1 MEEKLGR
8 KVASNLSWKF
18 AERVC
23 AQIVSFIV
31 TTILARI
38 LLPEDYGTI
47 AMVNVFI
54 TFADVFVTSGLGTS
68 LIQKKD
74 ADELDFSSM
83 FYFGII
89 YSVCIY
95 AMLFLLA
102 PLIAVFYNNTEL
114 CIIIRI
120 MGLRLPVACINS
132 IQHAYVSR
140 RLMFKK
146 FFFSTLIGT
155 LISAILGIV
164 LAIKGFGAW
173 ALVGQYLTNSLIDTI
188 VLFITVSWR
197 PKLQFSFVRVKQLYK
212 YGWKLLANSLIHNVY
227 IQFKNLVVG
236 KVYSPENLAYL
247 NRGEQLPSLVI
258 TNVNTSIESVILPV
272 FSKRQNEPDSI
283 KAMVRKSTK
292 MSIFLIWPIMM
303 GLFITADSLITLLF
317 TDKWAAAIPFL
328 RISCITQALVP
339 ISSMYQ
345 QVTLAMGRSDIILKL
360 GLPKKILSIILVLI
374 ASRYSVLMVAYVML
388 FQTFIDLLINIY
400 PNIKLI
406 KYNYLEIIKDIF
418 PYVCIV
424 IIMGAAIYPISLLEI
439 STISI
444 LTLQIVIGVIVY
456 VLLANM
462 FRMEEW
468 SIIRKFIQIK
478 WKEICNRKG

>member
-1 MEEKLGR
+1 
-8 KVASNLSWKF
+8 
-18 AERVC
+18 
-23 AQIVSFIV
+23 
-31 TTILARI
+31 
-38 LLPEDYGTI
+38 
-47 AMVNVFI
+47 
-54 TFADVFVTSGLGTS
+54 
-68 LIQKKD
+68 
-74 ADELDFSSM
+74 
-83 FYFGII
+83 
-89 YSVCIY
+89 
-95 AMLFLLA
+95 
-102 PLIAVFYNNTEL
+102 
-114 CIIIRI
+114 
-120 MGLRLPVACINS
+120 
-132 IQHAYVSR
+132 
-140 RLMFKK
+140 
-146 FFFSTLIGT
+146 
-155 LISAILGIV
+155 
-164 LAIKGFGAW
+164 
-173 ALVGQYLTNSLIDTI
+173 
-188 VLFITVSWR
+188 
-197 PKLQFSFVRVKQLYK
+197 
-212 YGWKLLANSLIHNVY
+212 
-227 IQFKNLVVG
+227 
-236 KVYSPENLAYL
+236 
-247 NRGEQLPSLVI
+247 
-258 TNVNTSIESVILPV
+258 
-272 FSKRQNEPDSI
+272 
-283 KAMVRKSTK
+283 
-292 MSIFLIWPIMM
+292 MM

-478 WKEICNRKG
+478 WTEICNRKG